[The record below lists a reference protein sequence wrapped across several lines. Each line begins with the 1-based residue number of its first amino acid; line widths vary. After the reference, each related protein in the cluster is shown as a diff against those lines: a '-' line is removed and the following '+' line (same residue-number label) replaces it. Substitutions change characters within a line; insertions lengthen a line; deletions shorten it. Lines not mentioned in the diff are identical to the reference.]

1 MSSDALPL
9 LSIRGVGKTYAQPVL
24 AEIDLQLF
32 GGEVLALTGEN
43 GAGKSTLSKIVG
55 GLERPGAGS
64 LELLGRPYAPASRRE
79 AEALGGRMVMQEL
92 NLLPTLSV
100 AENLVLHDLPRRA
113 GWIDRRRLRAAARE
127 AMAQVGLEAID
138 PDTLVGDLGI
148 GHQQMV
154 EIARNLIGDC
164 RLLILDEPTAM
175 LTAREVDMLF
185 EQVERLRERGV
196 AIVYISHRLEE
207 LARISQRIAV
217 LRDGRL
223 VCVEPI
229 ERYDADQLGTLMVGR
244 DLGER
249 FDLGP
254 RQTGAPLLRV
264 ERLSRRGKV
273 HEVSFE
279 VRAGEIFGISGLI
292 GSGRTELLR
301 LIYGA
306 DRADGGQVLLGD
318 PPQRLSLRSPAD
330 SVRQGVALITEDRK
344 GEGLLLDQSISANL
358 ALGTLPALARHG
370 VIDRRRE
377 EALARRQV
385 AALRVRCADTAQA
398 VGELSGGNQ
407 QKGVIGRWL
416 ERDCQVLLF
425 DEPTRGID
433 VGAKFDIYALLA
445 ELTRRGKALVVVSSD
460 LRELML
466 ICDRIGVLSAG
477 RMVDTFE
484 RDAWTQDA
492 LLAAAFAGYKKRD
505 ALLATS

>member
-1 MSSDALPL
+1 WRNRCSATDS
-9 LSIRGVGKTYAQPVL
+9 VG
-24 AEIDLQLF
+24 
-32 GGEVLALTGEN
+32 
-43 GAGKSTLSKIVG
+43 
-55 GLERPGAGS
+55 
-64 LELLGRPYAPASRRE
+64 SRRE
-79 AEALGGRMVMQEL
+79 ADALGVRMVMQEL

-100 AENLVLHDLPRRA
+100 AENLFLHDLPRRA

-229 ERYDADQLGTLMVGR
+229 ERYDADQLVTLMVGR
-244 DLGER
+244 ELGER

-358 ALGTLPALARHG
+358 ALGNLPALARHG

-385 AALRVRCADTAQA
+385 EALRVRCADTAQA

-407 QKGVIGRWL
+407 QKVVIGRWL